1 MQEKDMVN
9 DVLSMVNSSLTGY
22 ANVISQTAN
31 QNLRQTL
38 RQIRNSDEDF
48 QFRLAQTATQ
58 KGYYNS
64 AQPASETDISTV
76 RSQLSGGGTSGQR

>member
-58 KGYYNS
+58 RVITTRPS
-64 AQPASETDISTV
+64 RLLRPISV
-76 RSQLSGGGTSGQR
+76 PSGPS